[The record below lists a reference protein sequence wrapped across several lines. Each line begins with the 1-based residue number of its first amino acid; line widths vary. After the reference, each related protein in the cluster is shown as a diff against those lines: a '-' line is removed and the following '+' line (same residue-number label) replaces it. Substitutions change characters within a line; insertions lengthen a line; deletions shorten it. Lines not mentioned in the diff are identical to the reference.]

1 MNWCI
6 VNKDGMLYAGV
17 VDGVMTWS
25 KLKRDSC
32 LIDERIVDTV
42 LRQLTELGFGGLTKH
57 KADSIARKWV
67 PK

>member
-6 VNKDGMLYAGV
+6 VNKDGLLYAGV
-17 VDGVMTWS
+17 VDGDMTWS

-32 LIDERIVDTV
+32 LINERIVDAV
-42 LRQLTELGFGGLTKH
+42 LKQLTELGFVGLQKYE
-57 KADSIARKWV
+57 ADKIARKWV